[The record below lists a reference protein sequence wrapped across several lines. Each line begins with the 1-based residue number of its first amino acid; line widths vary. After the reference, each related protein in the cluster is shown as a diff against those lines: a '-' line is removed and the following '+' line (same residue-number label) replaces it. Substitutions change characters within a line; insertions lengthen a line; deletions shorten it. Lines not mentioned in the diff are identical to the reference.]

1 LVNLLSLPQLPTRKR
16 QGKKPLVDY
25 SSSYV
30 VTSNQY
36 LVVLKQ
42 NVVDKKVVDVENK
55 GKGGKEIKKAKGTLT

>member
-1 LVNLLSLPQLPTRKR
+1 LANLLFLPQLPTRKR
-16 QGKKPLVDY
+16 QGKEPLVDY

-42 NVVDKKVVDVENK
+42 KVVDKEIVDVENK
-55 GKGGKEIKKAKGTLT
+55 GK

>member
-1 LVNLLSLPQLPTRKR
+1 M
-16 QGKKPLVDY
+16 DY